1 MYLEKVDQFL
11 SKNYKKPDFYDALT
25 GLISRR
31 YILDYIKYLI
41 DNNIPFYVSMLDID
55 NFKLVNDNYGHSI
68 GDELLKQFSN
78 NILANLDNKTIAG
91 RLGGDEFIIINV
103 EMTERSKIKEF
114 FNNFYQQKHVVR
126 KEYVINDNS
135 FYITCTAGSAS
146 FPKDSTDFF
155 NLLNLVDKAL
165 YKGKSK
171 GRNCYVIYDEEL
183 HKNININTLNVKKVY
198 DIMNDI
204 TDAFV
209 RGRNFEIALKF
220 SLDKV
225 VEVMGFTGAFY
236 LDENLSLIATKHS
249 NIVNITELSWGDIK
263 QIVEDQNMLNLH
275 HIDYMKDVN
284 INVYNYL
291 MRYRVISLLVKKVRF
306 ATGNFGY
313 IAFTD
318 SAKSRVWQDKDITI
332 LTYIEKLIGIFKIFA
347 STKTTGFPSLIEE
360 VNIASQFVIYL
371 YGLLFLPN
379 KCIFLIFSLAII
391 DLYSLSLGPSPISK
405 TSKFL

>member
-78 NILANLDNKTIAG
+78 NILANIDNKTIAG

-183 HKNININTLNVKKVY
+183 HKNININNLNVKKVY

-332 LTYIEKLIGIFKIFA
+332 LTYIEKLIGIFK
-347 STKTTGFPSLIEE
+347 TYNLK
-360 VNIASQFVIYL
+360 
-371 YGLLFLPN
+371 
-379 KCIFLIFSLAII
+379 
-391 DLYSLSLGPSPISK
+391 
-405 TSKFL
+405 